1 MKMSKHP
8 LIKKIY
14 LYLFSLLGLTL
25 ITIGSMRLLTLG
37 LKVYVFTK
45 ADVYYEYPQAPQIAK
60 EMVGEGTT
68 STSLTPSREQIDE
81 FNKNQR
87 TSNRQRD
94 AAESLAMIIVGL
106 PLYLYHW
113 SVIKKEK
120 DNKDNDD

>member
-1 MKMSKHP
+1 MNKHP

-14 LYLFSLLGLTL
+14 LYLFSLLGLVL
-25 ITIGSMRLLTLG
+25 ITIGAVRLLTLG

-60 EMVGEGTT
+60 EIAGGAATT
-68 STSLTPSREQIDE
+68 TPTPSKEEIDK
-81 FNKNQR
+81 FNENQR

-94 AAESLAMIIVGL
+94 AAESLAMMIVGL

-113 SVIKKEK
+113 SIIKKEK
-120 DNKDNDD
+120 ENND